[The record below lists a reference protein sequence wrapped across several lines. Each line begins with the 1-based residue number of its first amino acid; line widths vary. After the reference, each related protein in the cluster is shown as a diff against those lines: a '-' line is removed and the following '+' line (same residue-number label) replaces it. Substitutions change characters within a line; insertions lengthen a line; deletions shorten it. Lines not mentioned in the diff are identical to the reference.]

1 MAYIVLVLVILLFL
15 MIRRIEH
22 RLNNK
27 LEQLQ
32 KILTGLE
39 NRFQWLRS
47 KMEDAATAPA
57 DSVGS
62 SIRET
67 TSGQPAAPY
76 PPPAGAVGPDD
87 RAALPETVVQ
97 AAIPSSPSAAS
108 EAPETL
114 EDLELPEEESP
125 VSLPEKSVPT
135 PPVRTPQSTP
145 SPWQERWRYFKAN
158 VDWELFTGV
167 KLFAWLGG
175 LALFIAAGFFVKFSI
190 DRNLISPALRLAIGA
205 LTGMALIIAA
215 GRFGASRYKVM
226 RHTLSAGGIGVLY
239 SVVFAATLYYEYL
252 PKPLGFGL
260 LALVSA
266 AAFVLAVHYQAVAVS
281 ILGAAG
287 AYATPLLVSMGPG
300 RLSLLLAYLVVV
312 NLGLYQVVRRLNSPL
327 LLLTAAAGTLT
338 CLSLVTVALIGTTPA
353 IVVAGSWMAN
363 LALFSGFLWRLAADT
378 DQARAFRWSG
388 RLVYA
393 VTLAAAIL
401 LMGTHPGWEALLV
414 ITGAQAGILG
424 LAWRDPGWCKT
435 VVPFSAMSFLSALV
449 WVLTRFQPAGFSMGF
464 VLLLLYG
471 AAGGVGPLLLI
482 RRCGVNRIVTGWLK
496 VFPVAMAMVGL
507 SVVLGHPVVS
517 FWFWLLFLGLE
528 LLGIA
533 ISLLLRA
540 FVQIGLLVLMILVGG
555 LHWLFHM
562 PADLVGTGF
571 FIFTMVAGVMLC
583 AAILLV
589 LKMLPRWAAALHL
602 PGAPAGPAPSW
613 APVLEQWLA
622 AAPAGGICTLLAAS
636 FLLPYPMYPHPGLA
650 TLTCFLVLVLFA
662 VHRLGAETPGATVLL
677 AAAAAQAIAVLHPP
691 PGLDVAYPNF
701 IWAAGLFAAALATPF
716 LLFRSFERW
725 RRLWYA
731 WAVFEVLQAN
741 FVLYTSHVLWP
752 GRGAQWAPLVLAVLK
767 LPAVAVLLRR
777 LAGHPRRNAILA
789 FHGGVLFYYLSAQP
803 VLVLHHGWIGL
814 TFVFEA
820 AALLWLNRRIE
831 HPGLRWVS
839 LGMAPAGLVV
849 LFINLPLLKPAGSLP
864 ELNAAVLAVA
874 ASFSALAWA
883 AALAGYPGRKLW
895 DLDLPIWFQWLTA
908 TTGFYLVNLVI
919 ADGFAKAGIGA
930 VPIQTGDPFA
940 CLATHTLSGATAA
953 AAGWFAYGLP
963 LLLWR
968 RPLHRSFRLA
978 GLALVVFG
986 TVKALLLPFRFRT
999 AFAVLTPLFNAP
1011 SLMFL
1016 LFLAGLAW
1024 LTLRSWDGRWPLPDV
1039 VPRVFWGIVLGLV
1052 AFCVLNIEIAGVF
1065 AEKGRPFDMLT
1076 HGSLAMQLAY
1086 SIGWLLF
1093 SIGILTVGIRWDT
1106 VRVRWAAIAAIV
1118 ITAVKVFIRDLW
1130 HLGQLYRVGSLLGL
1144 AVVLILVS
1152 FLYQRFLT
1160 EGKKNAP

>member
-15 MIRRIEH
+15 MMRRTEH
-22 RLNNK
+22 RLNGK
-27 LEQLQ
+27 LKQLENT
-32 KILTGLE
+32 LAGLE
-39 NRFQWLRS
+39 NRFQSLRS
-47 KMEDAATAPA
+47 GMREAPTAPA
-57 DSVGS
+57 DSAGP
-62 SIRET
+62 SIREAT
-67 TSGQPAAPY
+67 PGQPGAPY
-76 PPPAGAVGPDD
+76 PPSA
-87 RAALPETVVQ
+87 ETVAPGDREAVPDTVVE
-97 AAIPSSPSAAS
+97 AFVPSPTWTAS
-108 EAPETL
+108 EDPETL

-125 VSLPEKSVPT
+125 AALPDPTAPAPPVQMPPPAT
-135 PPVRTPQSTP
+135 PPLA
-145 SPWQERWRYFKAN
+145 ERWRHFKAN

-190 DRNLISPALRLAIGA
+190 DRNLIPPALRLAISA
-205 LTGMALIIAA
+205 LAGMALIIGA
-215 GRFGASRYKVM
+215 GRFGAARYKVM
-226 RHTLSAGGIGVLY
+226 RHTLCAGGIGVLY
-239 SVVFAATLYYEYL
+239 CVVFAATLYYEYL

-281 ILGAAG
+281 ILGALG
-287 AYATPLLVSMGPG
+287 AYATPLLVSMGHG

-338 CLSLVTVALIGTTPA
+338 ALSLGTVALMGATPA
-353 IVVAGSWMAN
+353 MAVAGAWMAN
-363 LALFSGFLWRLAADT
+363 LALFSGFFWRLSEGT
-378 DQARAFRWSG
+378 GPSGAFRWSG
-388 RLVYA
+388 GLVYA

-414 ITGAQAGILG
+414 ITAAQAGILC
-424 LAWRDPGWCKT
+424 LAWRDPAWCKM
-435 VVPFSAMSFLSALV
+435 VVPFSAMSFLSTLA

-464 VLLLLYG
+464 VLLFLYG

-482 RRCGVNRIVTGWLK
+482 RRSGVNRIVTGWLK
-496 VFPVAMAMVGL
+496 VFPVAMVMVGL

-517 FWFWLLFLGLE
+517 FWFWLLLLGLE
-528 LLGIA
+528 LVGIA

-571 FIFTMVAGVMLC
+571 FVFTMIAGVMLC
-583 AAILLV
+583 AAILIV

-602 PGAPAGPAPSW
+602 PGAPDGQAPSW

-636 FLLPYPMYPHPGLA
+636 FLMPYPMYPHPGLA

-662 VHRLGAETPGATVLL
+662 VHRMGAETPGATVLL
-677 AAAAAQAIAVLHPP
+677 AAAGAQAIAVLHPP
-691 PGLDVAYPNF
+691 SGLDVAYPNF
-701 IWAAGLFAAALATPF
+701 VWAAGLFAAALAAPF
-716 LLFRSFERW
+716 FFFRSFERW

-741 FVLYTSHVLWP
+741 FVLYTSHLLWP

-789 FHGGVLFYYLSAQP
+789 FHGGVLLYYLSAQP

-839 LGMAPAGLVV
+839 LVMAPAGMVI
-849 LFINLPLLKPAGSLP
+849 LFINLPLLKPAGGLP
-864 ELNAAVLAVA
+864 VLNAAVLAVA

-883 AALAGYPGRKLW
+883 ATLAGYPDRRLW

-908 TTGFYLVNLVI
+908 ATGFCLVNLVI
-919 ADGFAKAGIGA
+919 GDGFAGA
-930 VPIQTGDPFA
+930 LPIQTGDPFA
-940 CLATHTLSGATAA
+940 CLATHTLSGATVS
-953 AAGWFAYGLP
+953 AAGWFGYGLA

-968 RPLHRSFRLA
+968 RSLHRSFRLA
-978 GLALVVFG
+978 GLALVILG
-986 TVKALLLPFRFRT
+986 TIKALILPFRFRT
-999 AFAVLTPLFNAP
+999 AFAVLTPLFNPPA
-1011 SLMFL
+1011 LLFL
-1016 LFLAGLAW
+1016 VFLAGLAW
-1024 LTLRSWDGRWPLPDV
+1024 LTFRTWDGRWPLPDV
-1039 VPRVFWGIVLGLV
+1039 VPRVFWGVVLGV
-1052 AFCVLNIEIAGVF
+1052 AAFCVLNIEIAGVF
-1065 AEKGRPFDMLT
+1065 AQRGRPFDMLT

-1093 SIGILTVGIRWDT
+1093 AIGILTAGIRWDA
-1106 VRVRWAAIAAIV
+1106 VRVRWAAIAGIV
-1118 ITAVKVFIRDLW
+1118 ITAVKIFIRDLW

-1160 EGKKNAP
+1160 EGKKNAS